1 MEVCVDNV
9 QSFINAVE
17 AGASRIE
24 LCSSLAEGGL
34 TPSVGFFRQV
44 KKIGNVQLF
53 TFFMT
58 IMAFYNCRKN
68 RESLFTLKF
77 ECKIP
82 FSLTKRK
89 KKLLKFQILKLSTS
103 VSNFLHLLYQKLV
116 CVNYTKYVWL
126 GAASMSL
133 RHQMLWGEGYT
144 KYESDLCI
152 LIFRPTFK

>member
-53 TFFMT
+53 AFFMT
-58 IMAFYNCRKN
+58 IMAFYSWRKN

-82 FSLTKRK
+82 FSLKKRK
-89 KKLLKFQILKLSTS
+89 KKK
-103 VSNFLHLLYQKLV
+103 
-116 CVNYTKYVWL
+116 
-126 GAASMSL
+126 
-133 RHQMLWGEGYT
+133 
-144 KYESDLCI
+144 
-152 LIFRPTFK
+152 TFKISDFETFNFSFKLFTFTLSKTCT

>member
-53 TFFMT
+53 TFFMIMT
-58 IMAFYNCRKN
+58 TMAFYNCTKN
-68 RESLFTLKF
+68 RESLFTLKL

-89 KKLLKFQILKLSTS
+89 KNLLKFQILKLSTS
-103 VSNFLHLLYQKLV
+103 VSNFLHLL
-116 CVNYTKYVWL
+116 
-126 GAASMSL
+126 
-133 RHQMLWGEGYT
+133 
-144 KYESDLCI
+144 
-152 LIFRPTFK
+152 

>member
-53 TFFMT
+53 TYFMT
-58 IMAFYNCRKN
+58 ILYTRWRFIIAEKIVKIFKTFYIYFIKN
-68 RESLFTLKF
+68 
-77 ECKIP
+77 
-82 FSLTKRK
+82 
-89 KKLLKFQILKLSTS
+89 
-103 VSNFLHLLYQKLV
+103 LYP
-116 CVNYTKYVWL
+116 YY
-126 GAASMSL
+126 
-133 RHQMLWGEGYT
+133 
-144 KYESDLCI
+144 
-152 LIFRPTFK
+152 